1 MATTKNEATKDTA
14 GVIAPP
20 PLLYL
25 GALIVGAGLERLWPL
40 SAPGDVW
47 TGWPVRAL
55 GGLLV
60 LAGAALGFAARRR
73 FKAAATPVEPWKPTT
88 ALVTSGPYARTR
100 NPLYLTLTLVYLG
113 LGLLFATPW
122 ILLLVPPLL
131 LVVQEGV
138 IKREERYLEA
148 RFGEDYRRYK
158 AQVRRW
164 L

>member
-1 MATTKNEATKDTA
+1 MATTGNEAKKDTA

-25 GALIVGAGLERLWPL
+25 GALVLGALIERLWPL
-40 SAPGDVW
+40 SVPGDGW
-47 TGWPVRAL
+47 TLWPVRAL
-55 GGLLV
+55 GGVLV
-60 LAGAALGFAARRR
+60 LAGAALGFAASRR
-73 FKAAATPVEPWKPTT
+73 FKAAQTPVEPWKPTT
-88 ALVTSGPYARTR
+88 ALVTAGPYARTR

-122 ILLLVPPLL
+122 ILLLAVPL
-131 LVVQEGV
+131 LVVMQVGV
-138 IKREERYLEA
+138 IKREERYLER